1 MISPKLGGILD
12 PGLAFAK
19 VLRKVRKQAGLT
31 QEQLAN
37 NAGVDRTFISLV
49 ERGINQPSIRVL
61 FRLATALGVS
71 PTEPINLTEHQS
83 TQD

>member
-1 MISPKLGGILD
+1 MD

-49 ERGINQPSIRVL
+49 ERGINQPSVRVL
-61 FRLATALGVS
+61 FRLAAALSIS
-71 PTEPINLTEHQS
+71 PTELINLTEHQCS
-83 TQD
+83 ED

>member
-1 MISPKLGGILD
+1 MD

-37 NAGVDRTFISLV
+37 SAGVDRTYISLV
-49 ERGINQPSIRVL
+49 ERGINQPSIRIL
-61 FRLATALGVS
+61 FKLAAALDVS
-71 PTEPINLTEHQS
+71 PTELINLTEHQS
-83 TQD
+83 SQE